1 MTTEK
6 IKDHYSDDV
15 RLALLEQS
23 INNINNTLV
32 RFEKRF
38 DNIDSELREIRNEFS
53 GELKG
58 VRGEFKSIRSEM
70 KSDFRWIVT
79 IFGGLMLGL
88 AGIMTHGFHWL

>member
-1 MTTEK
+1 MATDK

-38 DNIDSELREIRNEFS
+38 DQLDDKFTNKFTNMDN
-53 GELKG
+53 
-58 VRGEFKSIRSEM
+58 
-70 KSDFRWIVT
+70 
-79 IFGGLMLGL
+79 
-88 AGIMTHGFHWL
+88 